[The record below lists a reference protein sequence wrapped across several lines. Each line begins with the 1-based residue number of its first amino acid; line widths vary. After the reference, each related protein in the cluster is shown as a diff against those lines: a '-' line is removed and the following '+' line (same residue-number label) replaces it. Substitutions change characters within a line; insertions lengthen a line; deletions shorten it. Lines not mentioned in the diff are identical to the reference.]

1 MALMQKFI
9 AWVVGIFLGIFPFVF
24 FENYLFPATTSK
36 YIAFSVLIISL
47 LFIVGFWSIF
57 YAPKR
62 RIESRFNLVDLSI
75 SLFFLASWI
84 TAIFGVDFVHSV
96 WSNQSRMQG
105 LALLSLVYSFYII
118 SRFFIDLDGWKI
130 IRRFSILGG
139 VGMSLVSYISLFSKS
154 GYFAYGAEAYTI
166 GNSSYAGLYL
176 VIMFFFILNALADEW
191 KERMIGRRIFDLF
204 SLVLI
209 FFSPLFFNWE
219 VLVSGNESN
228 VFDLVGSARTS
239 ALVLV
244 LSVVVVL
251 VLKFIHQRT
260 EKKTRLIFAGSAV
273 AIFFALYAVL
283 LGQFFNDQSKLR
295 QWYDAESTAA
305 RPIVWQMAV
314 DAIKERPVTGWGI
327 ENFEY
332 GYQKYFDSRLAQP
345 DYVGEIW
352 FDRVHNVV
360 LDTLIGGGIVLF
372 IFYLL
377 VFLILP
383 AYLFVIFFGEDGY
396 KYLIPL
402 LLLVHFVELQT
413 SFDVL
418 ISTVY
423 IFCVLSLL
431 SSIVDKEKILSIPTF
446 DFQMSRDKRV
456 VAGVVLVLVSSTLCF
471 VLFKPTSSNKQS
483 FFASFE
489 LEDGAKRNEML
500 SRGLDFT
507 PYAHDS
513 ARFVMFQVI
522 KDIRENPEILKDK
535 QKVEI
540 LKKEFSVYE
549 QTFRNRIEKNPLDFR
564 AKLNLAY
571 VLQYQLVLGQG
582 NVKDSIELAE
592 SAVLE
597 SPNHPVA
604 PAFVA
609 LGKLYSKD
617 LKGSWDYANAYANKY
632 PNVVLPQKVKKH
644 IEDQIRSFP
653 SIEIFPFGNI

>member
-1 MALMQKFI
+1 MQKFI

-47 LFIVGFWSIF
+47 LFIIGFWSLF
-57 YAPKR
+57 FAPKR
-62 RIESRFNLVDLSI
+62 RIESRFNLIDLSV
-75 SLFFLASWI
+75 SLFFVASWV
-84 TAIFGVDFVHSV
+84 TAIFGVDFIHSV

-105 LALLSLVYSFYII
+105 LALLSLVYGFYVI
-118 SRFFIDLDGWKI
+118 SRFFINIDGWKI
-130 IRRFSILGG
+130 VRRLSAVGG
-139 VGMSLVSYISLFSKS
+139 VVFALLSYFSLWSKA
-154 GYFAYGAEAYTI
+154 GYFAYGAESYTI

-176 VIMFFFILNALADEW
+176 VIMFFFILNTLADEW
-191 KERMIGRRIFDLF
+191 KERMIGRRIFDSI
-204 SLVLI
+204 SLALI

-219 VLVSGNESN
+219 VLVSGSESN
-228 VFDLVGSARTS
+228 IFDLVGSARTS
-239 ALVLV
+239 ALVLA
-244 LSVVVVL
+244 LSIVSIF
-251 VLKFIHQRT
+251 VLKLVHSRT
-260 EKKTRLIFAGSAV
+260 SKKTRLVFAGSAV

-283 LGQFFNDQSKLR
+283 LGQFFDDQSKLR

-314 DAIKERPVTGWGI
+314 DVIKERPIIGWGV

-332 GYQKYFDSRLAQP
+332 GYQKYFDARLAQP

-360 LDTLIGGGIVLF
+360 LDTLVGGGIVLF
-372 IFYLL
+372 VFYLFL
-377 VFLILP
+377 FLILP
-383 AYLFVIFFGEDGY
+383 AYLFVRFFGEDGH

-446 DFQMSRDKRV
+446 DFQISRDKRV
-456 VAGVVLVLVSSTLCF
+456 IVGIVLILVSSTLCF
-471 VLFKPTSSNKQS
+471 VLFKPTSSNKQT
-483 FFASFE
+483 FFSSFE
-489 LEDGAKRNEML
+489 LEDAVKRNEML
-500 SRGLDFT
+500 SDGLKFV

-513 ARFVMFQVI
+513 GRFVMFQVI

-535 QKVEI
+535 EKVEV
-540 LKKEFSVYE
+540 LKKEFSTYE
-549 QTFRNRIEKNPLDFR
+549 ETFRRRIEVNPLDFR

-582 NVKDSIELAE
+582 DVKESLEFAE

-653 SIEIFPFGNI
+653 SVEIFPFGNI